1 MATPVQ
7 FYSSA
12 NVDEHVAVIGKYVEK
27 SLRDPETI
35 KLARKI
41 VTGRY
46 DYTKDPATGGQV
58 AIIEAW
64 GKFYRAP
71 PGSPC
76 KARDGECEITRVWD
90 FIVLNLRYTF
100 DPQETDTFATV
111 RESLESGGGDCLPE
125 GTKILKRPGIFVP
138 IEEIEVGDEIYD
150 GTGWTRVEKHWD
162 KGVLPTR
169 DILLNNGSVLR
180 CTDDHRLFTVP
191 RVRRGTN
198 GTAPGTADLAQE
210 MRAGDVGLDMD
221 LLQPTELLPEG
232 RIHLSPAEAC
242 LLGAYVAEGW
252 MEKAHTSISGV
263 ADGKGLRERV
273 LIALDSLGWTY
284 HADTKY
290 IALHSNEGA
299 VRELLGGCGSRALD
313 KRLPTLDYDRETTE
327 NILTAMN
334 LGDAGYSNTGT
345 LVYSTI
351 SETLALQYRILQRR
365 MGRSTSVK
373 RVDKHGGLGTSPIY
387 RVTVRKRADEA
398 EKVCKV
404 WARVKGIAAAPEC
417 HVYDFQTT
425 SGRIYLPEQ
434 DIIVHNCDDATIM
447 FAALLKAIGFKVVAR
462 VISTTGKNWEHI
474 YALAGLPHEAPKRW
488 VSLDATVEGFHPGDE
503 FKPYKS
509 KRDFLV

>member
-58 AIIEAW
+58 AVVEAW

-111 RESLESGGGDCLPE
+111 RESLESGGGD
-125 GTKILKRPGIFVP
+125 
-138 IEEIEVGDEIYD
+138 
-150 GTGWTRVEKHWD
+150 
-162 KGVLPTR
+162 
-169 DILLNNGSVLR
+169 
-180 CTDDHRLFTVP
+180 
-191 RVRRGTN
+191 
-198 GTAPGTADLAQE
+198 
-210 MRAGDVGLDMD
+210 
-221 LLQPTELLPEG
+221 
-232 RIHLSPAEAC
+232 
-242 LLGAYVAEGW
+242 
-252 MEKAHTSISGV
+252 
-263 ADGKGLRERV
+263 
-273 LIALDSLGWTY
+273 
-284 HADTKY
+284 
-290 IALHSNEGA
+290 
-299 VRELLGGCGSRALD
+299 
-313 KRLPTLDYDRETTE
+313 
-327 NILTAMN
+327 
-334 LGDAGYSNTGT
+334 
-345 LVYSTI
+345 
-351 SETLALQYRILQRR
+351 
-365 MGRSTSVK
+365 
-373 RVDKHGGLGTSPIY
+373 
-387 RVTVRKRADEA
+387 
-398 EKVCKV
+398 
-404 WARVKGIAAAPEC
+404 
-417 HVYDFQTT
+417 
-425 SGRIYLPEQ
+425 
-434 DIIVHNCDDATIM
+434 CDDATIM